1 MIQLISVQEAMAN
14 SPEFQQKS
22 TEYERDN
29 INFKLDLEKLI
40 SLSKKV
46 NQASSELSSN
56 LKEVSNWISTFG
68 QQFEKNNNT
77 VCKQD
82 LAQTKKLSRQISD
95 AAELY
100 TSFNQNI
107 DITLTQ
113 GMHNFSIAQFKKL
126 ADAKGN
132 TEKTRDLHL
141 QSIKSF
147 SSLSVSDVD
156 KKNRQAGV
164 KHSISSDNL
173 KISNSLQN
181 STITSSSSQEIHS
194 KSSNSQNLV
203 NSPLRNST
211 TSTNSLHSRLPG
223 DLLLLDYRQTLA
235 TEETKALQSRLDYTS
250 TLNKF
255 ACTRNIQVQS
265 VLICIAKFL
274 NNLFE
279 NGTQLI
285 PNNKNSEQFHLLFQ
299 TIKEK
304 EETEKARVTNEEKS
318 RLEYLGLQHARE
330 LPKIFVKD
338 KNADKSKCQQNIVE
352 GYLLKR
358 STRAGIKIWNR
369 RWVILENG
377 TLWGNKGHKEADMS
391 ILCDNVYN
399 ANIKKCDEKTFDR
412 RHCLEI
418 IEGRTKLYL
427 QAETAELQ
435 DEWYRH
441 LHGMTYSNTEDKS
454 KTLTTESQTEKSGQI
469 DTLAPTQNPEA
480 KTDNIFSEIIQES
493 NSNLLE
499 GSAIA
504 NPIFKI
510 PGNSYCADCGTKD
523 PRWCSINIGVVLC
536 IDCSGVHRSLGVHIS
551 KVRSLTLDDLSRETS
566 DVMLALGNRLVNS
579 VYDSKNNDNN
589 GTKTTD
595 IRSATERKAVITEK
609 YVNKHFF
616 DKSGPKCLLKTKGFN
631 DLSGENSDRWTI
643 YDFRFCKHKNRS
655 FKNKPE
661 PDENDE
667 KHENPDQFHHNSSG
681 PLKILGSMPS
691 ENSFEPKLIPNLG
704 PSSLTAEK
712 LLKLGAIY
720 NNVGCVMQGLAFG
733 AGIHDKLTESG
744 ETALHLACTGGFG
757 RLPVI
762 EFLMS
767 NGANLEAVSND
778 DKQTVIHRAAASGD
792 IGALCI
798 LLSKKQ
804 ASVAA
809 MDSNN
814 ELAANVLHNLIH
826 QRKNQE
832 ETDLKE
838 KMSHSEVD
846 GVQTSYSSGENELFP
861 ENGIKTSKN
870 TGKGPG
876 MVTNHYGLYVEMV
889 TTLKLRQAMEME
901 DDTNI
906 YGECESMRQ
915 SLLRT
920 FHQERDQALK
930 LYHHRATK
938 KASALRNKTV
948 KVKKSSS
955 KEDVLSPA
963 TSSTSLEGSPV
974 RSVQRSA
981 KINSKNKV
989 SISKKNKIIP
999 DSDKPSN
1006 QTNNHR
1012 LASSLMER
1020 LPSSQQGDS
1029 CSTIETEDENETI
1042 PQNYENVATTNL
1054 VFQATEDT
1062 TEKVQHP

>member
-1 MIQLISVQEAMAN
+1 MAN

-29 INFKLDLEKLI
+29 INFKLDLDKLI
-40 SLSKKV
+40 TLSKKV
-46 NQASSELSSN
+46 NQASSELSTN
-56 LKEVSNWISTFG
+56 LKEVSSWISNFG
-68 QQFEKNNNT
+68 KQFENNNNT

-126 ADAKGN
+126 SDAKAN

-141 QSIKSF
+141 QAIKSF

-173 KISNSLQN
+173 KISNSLQ
-181 STITSSSSQEIHS
+181 SSIPASSSSQEINS
-194 KSSNSQNLV
+194 KSSNSP
-203 NSPLRNST
+203 NSSLRNST
-211 TSTNSLHSRLPG
+211 TSTNSVNPTRLPG
-223 DLLLLDYRQTLA
+223 DLLLLDFRQTLA
-235 TEETKALQSRLDYTS
+235 TEETKALQSRLDYAS

-255 ACTRNIQVQS
+255 ACTRNIQVQT
-265 VLICIAKFL
+265 VLIYITKFL

-285 PNNKNSEQFHLLFQ
+285 PNNNNSEQFHLLFQ
-299 TIKEK
+299 AIKEK
-304 EETEKARVTNEEKS
+304 EELEKARVTNEETC

-330 LPKIFVKD
+330 LPKIFVKE
-338 KNADKSKCQQNIVE
+338 KNVDKSKSQQNIVE

-358 STRAGIKIWNR
+358 STRARIKIWNR

-399 ANIKKCDEKTFDR
+399 ASIKKCDEKTFDR

-427 QAETAELQ
+427 QAETGELQ

-441 LHGMTYSNTEDKS
+441 LHGITYSNTEDKS
-454 KTLTTESQTEKSGQI
+454 KTLTNENKKLIESAQV
-469 DTLAPTQNPEA
+469 DTVVPTQNPEA

-493 NSNLLE
+493 NSNFLE

-631 DLSGENSDRWTI
+631 DLSGENSERWTI
-643 YDFRFCKHKNRS
+643 YDFRFCKHKSRS
-655 FKNKPE
+655 SKDKSE
-661 PDENDE
+661 KDESS
-667 KHENPDQFHHNSSG
+667 QFQYNSSHSG

-691 ENSFEPKLIPNLG
+691 ENSFEPKLIQNLG
-704 PSSLTAEK
+704 ASLLTAEK
-712 LLKLGAIY
+712 LLKLGALY

-733 AGIHDKLTESG
+733 AGINDKLTETG

-767 NGANLEAVSND
+767 NGANLEAVSD
-778 DKQTVIHRAAASGD
+778 DDRQTVIHRAAASGD

-832 ETDLKE
+832 EIDLKE

-846 GVQTSYSSGENELFP
+846 GVQTSYSSGDNDFSEYP
-861 ENGIKTSKN
+861 
-870 TGKGPG
+870 GKGAG

-938 KASALRNKTV
+938 KAALKNKTV

-955 KEDVLSPA
+955 KDDVLSPA
-963 TSSTSLEGSPV
+963 TSSTSLESSPV

-989 SISKKNKIIP
+989 LVSKKNKIP
-999 DSDKPSN
+999 ESDELSN
-1006 QTNNHR
+1006 QGPANSMNSADKTGSKNASQNNHR
-1012 LASSLMER
+1012 LASGLTER
-1020 LPSSQQGDS
+1020 LPSSKLGENVDLFDS

-1042 PQNYENVATTNL
+1042 PKNYENVATKNQ
-1054 VFQATEDT
+1054 VFQATGDT
-1062 TEKVQHP
+1062 ENP